1 MWSRLSQL
9 GRDVRSAFSG
19 LFSDSSS
26 SPTKKGGS
34 KAKEAVRYLTV
45 KEVRKETP
53 DAISFVLADPGGAPL
68 AFEAGQYFTIVRKAD
83 GKPHKRAYSASSAA
97 GQVTEVRLAC
107 KAVPGGKVSPD
118 LVQNLEAGESLEVL
132 GPSGLFTVP
141 PSAKRLVL
149 LGGGSGITPM
159 MSIAHTHLAAGEDV
173 KIDLLY
179 GNRSEA
185 DIIFRAELDEL
196 VAKYG
201 ERFRVRHVL
210 EEKSD
215 VASRVGR
222 LDQDTVVAALGE
234 LGALGDPDAWFFV
247 CGPIGMMDQARAAI
261 LGQGIPKSRLKEE
274 QFVSAAETEAEEA
287 SDVQE
292 VEVFLE
298 GETKKVFVRPGQ
310 TILEAA
316 HEEGVAIPSSCT
328 VGGCGTCRCKL
339 ATGRVSMAEPNC
351 LDQDERADGYILACC
366 SKPLTA
372 CRVEVE

>member
-19 LFSDSSS
+19 ILGDKPASSS
-26 SPTKKGGS
+26 SKKGAH
-34 KAKEAVRYLTV
+34 KKDAVRFLEV
-45 KEVRKETP
+45 KEVRKETK
-53 DAISFVLADPGGAPL
+53 DAISFVLVDPAGAPL
-68 AFEAGQYFTIVRKAD
+68 AFEAGQYFTIVRKVD
-83 GKPHKRAYSASSAA
+83 GKAHKRAYSASSPA
-97 GQVTEVRLAC
+97 GSPTEVRLAC
-107 KAVPGGKVSPD
+107 KEVPNGLVSPD
-118 LVQNLEAGESLEVL
+118 LVKNLKAGEQLEVL

-141 PSAKRLVL
+141 AGAKHLVL
-149 LGGGSGITPM
+149 LGGGSGITPL
-159 MSIAHTHLAAGEDV
+159 MSIAHTHLAGSEDV
-173 KIDLLY
+173 RIDLVY

-185 DIIFRAELDEL
+185 DIIFRGELDEL
-196 VAKYG
+196 AAKYG
-201 ERFRVRHVL
+201 ERLRVRHVL
-210 EEKSD
+210 EEAAD

-222 LDQDTVVAALGE
+222 LDEATVVAELQALGVI
-234 LGALGDPDAWFFV
+234 GKPDAYFFV
-247 CGPIGMMDQARAAI
+247 CGPIGMMDQTRAAI
-261 LGQGIPKSRLKEE
+261 LGQGVAKSRLKEE